1 MFCSIGSCNSSL
13 PAVVPQSG
21 YLSFLETEDDGKG
34 DSNLPAGKAEGS
46 DRTPSGESRRKVD
59 AEPNSSRRLSAQAAA
74 TSAAG
79 GSRVAVSA
87 AASAGAAG
95 GARPQPR
102 SNHPKS
108 KFKRTE
114 ASKVT
119 EEQAKIKFL
128 LKMLRFLR

>member
-1 MFCSIGSCNSSL
+1 LLAGR
-13 PAVVPQSG
+13 A
-21 YLSFLETEDDGKG
+21 ED
-34 DSNLPAGKAEGS
+34 S
-46 DRTPSGESRRKVD
+46 DRAPSGETRRKVD
-59 AEPNSSRRLSAQAAA
+59 AEPKPPRRLGAQAAA

-102 SNHPKS
+102 GNLPKS
-108 KFKRTE
+108 KTKRTE